1 MLQSTPV
8 LMKTEPLSQHQRTLA
23 MAGRLLFV
31 CCGAIVTKAPSRLL
45 TVDCPLDE
53 QWSSSQA
60 ASKNPW
66 GKRLTVFLTHFFT
79 LCQYH

>member
-31 CCGAIVTKAPSRLL
+31 CAVPSRLL
-45 TVDCPLDE
+45 TVDWPLDE